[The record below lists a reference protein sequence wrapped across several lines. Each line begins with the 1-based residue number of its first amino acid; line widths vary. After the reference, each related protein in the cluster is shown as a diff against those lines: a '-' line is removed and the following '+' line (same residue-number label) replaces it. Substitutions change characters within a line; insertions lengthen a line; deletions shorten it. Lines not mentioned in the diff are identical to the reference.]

1 MKPLHHDV
9 ISKIEKVSEYL
20 EDLYSYRIPAEEVE
34 LRDKLWQ
41 AYNLVLE
48 AEMYIED
55 NTTYIED
62 NIEES

>member
-1 MKPLHHDV
+1 MEPLHYDTLS
-9 ISKIEKVSEYL
+9 IIEKVSKSL
-20 EDLYSYRIPAEEVE
+20 EDLYSFRVPAEHVE

-55 NTTYIED
+55 N
-62 NIEES
+62 IEE

>member
-1 MKPLHHDV
+1 MKPLHHDT
-9 ISKIEKVSEYL
+9 ISMIEKVSEYL
-20 EDLYSYRIPAEEVE
+20 EDLYSFRIPVKEVE

-55 NTTYIED
+55 NT
-62 NIEES
+62 EES